1 LVNPHSHQV
10 LIRNTYQVKNERKRK
25 MANKPLYKVGDTFT
39 TLKSKVTGV
48 IKEIHPSESGSTR
61 ILLDVNG
68 KNRWTTFKMDN

>member
-1 LVNPHSHQV
+1 MAVN
-10 LIRNTYQVKNERKRK
+10 T
-25 MANKPLYKVGDTFT
+25 ALYKVGDTFT